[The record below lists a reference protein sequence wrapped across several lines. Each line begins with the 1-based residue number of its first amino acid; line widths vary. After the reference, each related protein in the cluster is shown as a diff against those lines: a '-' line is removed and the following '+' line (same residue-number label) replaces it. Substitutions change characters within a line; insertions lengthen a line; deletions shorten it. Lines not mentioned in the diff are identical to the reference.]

1 MTTEKLLLVA
11 HGGTYQRDRVAIFMS
26 DHCLPIA
33 CSHPSWSRE
42 GDTKEISEAGLFALW
57 ESTSDVEEYFQALGF
72 ECIRQPENMKKPHKD
87 WKPEGLYV
95 YEVSYEEEDIYD
107 DESWEHLKN
116 GNFRR
121 PTIEEL
127 EPLTK
132 GLPPWNGIVI

>member
-33 CSHPSWSRE
+33 CSHPSWSR
-42 GDTKEISEAGLFALW
+42 
-57 ESTSDVEEYFQALGF
+57 EYFQALGF